1 MMAERPEPL
10 RICKSS
16 IAPLVTAVDASLR
29 FPPQVPSRSSSM
41 KTNSRNA
48 SNSSTST
55 AITPPM
61 DAGCERLEVRKIRS
75 ASVGG
80 SRAGTKEAS
89 RVQRPSALV
98 CDMHKHYYLSCD
110 VISWTNRWACFSL
123 QFTKTR
129 LMQMRTSS
137 NADSASYPNSFEPL
151 TRDLEAKA

>member
-1 MMAERPEPL
+1 MAERPEPL

-16 IAPLVTAVDASLR
+16 ISPFVTAVDTNPR
-29 FPPQVPSRSSSM
+29 FPPPVPSRSSSM

-80 SRAGTKEAS
+80 SRAGTKETS
-89 RVQRPSALV
+89 RVHRPSAPV
-98 CDMHKHYYLSCD
+98 CYLSYD
-110 VISWTNRWACFSL
+110 VISWTNRSACFSL
-123 QFTKTR
+123 QFTKTH
-129 LMQMRTSS
+129 LMRMKTSL

-151 TRDLEAKA
+151 TPDLEAKA